1 PTTFP
6 TGVRYPDGS
15 AMGDPGF
22 LLRWLLVPRHRSHG
36 RHLERRRRAPV
47 MPMKASLALLFGLVI
62 AIGACWWFA
71 KERRVSV
78 GMLSPKVF
86 YLCYS
91 SIDPEFP

>member
-1 PTTFP
+1 
-6 TGVRYPDGS
+6 
-15 AMGDPGF
+15 
-22 LLRWLLVPRHRSHG
+22 
-36 RHLERRRRAPV
+36 

-91 SIDPEFP
+91 SIDPEFPTMRGSSYFRWCELSLAVESEQFFACRK